1 MGKSDWNENIKIIK
15 EKITSIDLDAV
26 SDPSLNYDLDEMEVI
41 GDWIFSAAVPY
52 DAPKQLKKNVLA
64 ALKAVG
70 GNYQSIDYVL
80 KRFGDIWVF
89 PDPPEEK
96 EIFYRILRELKQ
108 EIESIINSISSYK
121 SVYLG
126 ERLARNALVRL
137 KASFR
142 SSTLLIS
149 QGYFFEPTAICR
161 LILEQIAWAYSIYE
175 INDKE
180 KISNLKPTK
189 AISKL
194 KKLVRYSGSLYG
206 TLNIVTH
213 IDPEYDH
220 DYSFETEDGI
230 IFINYT
236 IPDKIFLVLYFL
248 LINAD
253 IFRIASEYIFR
264 YYDISLRSWEKNK
277 KGEMILVKDRP
288 LNKEIKLV
296 SKKLFKD

>member
-1 MGKSDWNENIKIIK
+1 MYKSEWNKDIKIIK
-15 EKITSIDLDAV
+15 EKLTSIDLDDV
-26 SDPSLNYDLDEMEVI
+26 FPPSLNYDLDEMEVI
-41 GDWIFSAAVPY
+41 GDWMFSAAVPY
-52 DAPKQLKKNVLA
+52 DAPKQLKKNVIA

-96 EIFYRILRELKQ
+96 EIFYRILRGLKQ
-108 EIESIINSISSYK
+108 EIEFIIESISCYK
-121 SVYLG
+121 SDYLG
-126 ERLARNALVRL
+126 GRLARNALVRL

-149 QGYFFEPTAICR
+149 KGYFFEPTAICR

-194 KKLVRYSGSLYG
+194 KKLVPYGGSLYR

-220 DYSFETEDGI
+220 NYSLEAKDGI

-236 IPDKIFLVLYFL
+236 IPEKIFLVLYFL
-248 LINAD
+248 LIIAD
-253 IFRIASEYIFR
+253 IFRIVSEYIFR
-264 YYDISLRSWEKNK
+264 QYGISLRSWEKNK
-277 KGEMILVKDRP
+277 KGEMILIKDRP
-288 LNKEIKLV
+288 LIKEIKLV
-296 SKKLFKD
+296 SKMIFGD